1 VDPLSPPPSPNA
13 RCDLGHRSA
22 MRGGSRLRLA
32 GRVRRAHAKVVR
44 SGAEPGGGL
53 LPGSKV
59 GPARCRS
66 VATPVPP
73 KAIAATPVRSSP
85 CFSKR
90 LRRAREDPAFTN
102 SYSRSCLSPSTFS
115 KTAQRR
121 RRRRRRS
128 VQPGG
133 NRAEA
138 APVSGIVQLTCEYII
153 TPLHF
158 QERGFGII
166 ASDNSPLQ
174 SGGRGRRDLCSFPVG
189 CAARGA

>member
-1 VDPLSPPPSPNA
+1 
-13 RCDLGHRSA
+13 

-158 QERGFGII
+158 QEPGFGII
-166 ASDNSPLQ
+166 ASDNSPLAVRRART
-174 SGGRGRRDLCSFPVG
+174 RGSVFLPRWVRRTRCLTAPRRRV
-189 CAARGA
+189 AASLWGNAAE